1 MTATPLT
8 LYASPMSLWSG
19 RARSYLIKAN
29 IDYREEPHASQHFM
43 EVVLPKAGGRRGIPT
58 LEFPDGRVIR
68 DGVAI
73 VDHFEAERGNPH
85 TPATPRQRIAALL
98 FDVIGAEGLV
108 RPCMHYRWH
117 FPEEDEFL
125 LHHFRP
131 ITPWG
136 GTAEMTGEA
145 RIRINRE
152 VVTPLFG
159 AAAEHSEAIEALY
172 ADVVDALDAHLADVP
187 YLFGGMPSIGDFGLI
202 APLYGHLGR
211 DPVPL
216 RILQTRAF
224 NLLRWVERMNR
235 PEPDIGEYADRSET
249 FLADDTVPDTLI
261 DVLRAFAVDF
271 VPETVAAAHT
281 INAALEETPP
291 PAGSEC
297 ERGYGNAE
305 FDMPGASISALAQ
318 PFRFYLLKRVQDA
331 VANLDGTDREAV
343 LAMLDDANMTPV
355 LDARLIRDIGRQDN
369 LEVWL

>member
-1 MTATPLT
+1 
-8 LYASPMSLWSG
+8 MSLYSG
-19 RARSYLIKAN
+19 RARSYLIKAH

-58 LEFPDGRVIR
+58 IEFPDGRVIR

-73 VDHFEAERGNPH
+73 IDHFEAERGHPH
-85 TPATPRQRIAALL
+85 SPPTPRQRVASLL

-117 FPEEDEFL
+117 FQEEEAFL
-125 LHHFRP
+125 QHHFKP

-145 RIRINRE
+145 RVRINRE
-152 VVTPLFG
+152 IVTPLFG
-159 AAAEHSEAIEALY
+159 AAPEHSAAIEALY
-172 ADVVDALDAHLADVP
+172 EGVVDALDAHLANVP
-187 YLFGGMPSIGDFGLI
+187 YLFGGQPSIGDFGLI

-224 NLLRWVERMNR
+224 CLLRWIERMNR
-235 PEPDIGEYADRSET
+235 PEPDAGEYADRSEA
-249 FLADDTVPDTLI
+249 FLADDEVPDTLI
-261 DVLRAFAVDF
+261 QVLRRFAVDF
-271 VPETVAAAHT
+271 VPETLAAAAT
-281 INAALEETPP
+281 INASLDTEPP
-291 PAGSEC
+291 NAGDEC

-305 FDMPGASISALAQ
+305 FDIPGARISALAQ
-318 PFRFYLLKRVQDA
+318 PFRFYLLKRVQNA
-331 VANLDGTDREAV
+331 VAELKGDERQSVLD
-343 LAMLDDANMTPV
+343 MLDAANMTPI
-355 LDARLIRDIGRQDN
+355 LTATLTRDIGRAGN